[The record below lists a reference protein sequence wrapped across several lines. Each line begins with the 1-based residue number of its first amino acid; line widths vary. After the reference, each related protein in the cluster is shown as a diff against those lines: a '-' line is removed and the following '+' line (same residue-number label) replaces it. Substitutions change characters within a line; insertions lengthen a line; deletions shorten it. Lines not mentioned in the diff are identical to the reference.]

1 MRNVAVL
8 GLGPIG
14 VGIARELRQRSG
26 VRVVAAIDL
35 NPRLAGR
42 PLGDVVNDG
51 AGEGPMI
58 ATTAEEALDGHS
70 AGVIVHATA
79 SKLEQVVPQ
88 VAELAASGW
97 SILSTCE
104 ELSYADAVDRRL
116 ARWLDETARGH
127 GVSVVGAGVNP
138 GFVMDLLP
146 IILTGTCLSVDQVS
160 ITRTVDT
167 NTRRPQLQAKVG
179 VTLTA
184 EDFTLQAAAGRLGH
198 VGLKQSAS
206 LIAKRLGWRDL
217 EYTQSLVPV
226 IAEYEVETPIGTVA
240 PGGVLGQ
247 RQLAVL
253 RQGTR
258 DRVSLA
264 LDMYA
269 GAAAEDRVEIH
280 GEPSVTQ
287 VIVGGLNGDIATIAL
302 ISNLIPV
309 VAGAA
314 PGLWTVADLLPLA
327 CIGDTGNLAAR
338 TPARITQRP
347 SQ

>member
-1 MRNVAVL
+1 MTNVAIL

-14 VGIARELRQRSG
+14 VGIARALRQRSG
-26 VRVVAAIDL
+26 VTIVAAIDL

-42 PLGDVVNDG
+42 ALGDVIDG
-51 AGEGPMI
+51 DDEGPTI
-58 ATTAEEALDGHS
+58 ATTAAGALDGHS

-79 SKLEQVVPQ
+79 SKLEEVAPQ
-88 VAELAASGW
+88 VAELVSSGW

-104 ELSYADAVDRRL
+104 ELSYAYGVDRRL
-116 ARWLDETARGH
+116 ASWLDHTARDH

-146 IILTGTCLSVDQVS
+146 LILTGACLSVDQVS
-160 ITRTVDT
+160 ITRIVDT

-184 EDFTLQAAAGRLGH
+184 EEFARQAAAGRLGH

-206 LIAKRLGWRDL
+206 LIAKRLGWQRL
-217 EYTQSLVPV
+217 EYTERLVPV
-226 IAEYEVETPIGTVA
+226 IAEHEFETPIGKVA

-253 RQGTR
+253 RQGDR
-258 DRVSLA
+258 DRVSLS

-280 GEPSVTQ
+280 GEPSLTQ

-302 ISNLIPV
+302 ISNLVPV

-327 CIGDTGNLAAR
+327 CVCDTDN
-338 TPARITQRP
+338 
-347 SQ
+347 